1 MVQVSEDVFALQSFL
16 RGIDEWWTCHIYEA
30 AKHAYKLCCKTC
42 GHILNTGFHTP
53 PKRKKYRN
61 PLVAASNQKI
71 MSAVWNASRQAW
83 FVNEVSLI
91 SIWII
96 CVLYDWTMETV
107 VIPVLIC
114 SFLLAE
120 GWRVM
125 GWLLADREC
134 TSRRRCFCRWF
145 GLLNIQG
152 SYRSTITLTET
163 FAHALPTFQFV
174 HMEK

>member
-1 MVQVSEDVFALQSFL
+1 MSFCSSLSSPHSLFLLSKTKSPSSRFRACAADVPDFLSADWLESRKKRPFGPRLNRRRSCSASAGCPQVQRS
-16 RGIDEWWTCHIYEA
+16 
-30 AKHAYKLCCKTC
+30 
-42 GHILNTGFHTP
+42 TP
-53 PKRKKYRN
+53 PGLWHRGHVQE
-61 PLVAASNQKI
+61 PIQAAGLDTR
-71 MSAVWNASRQAW
+71 MSAGGRRN
-83 FVNEVSLI
+83 I
-91 SIWII
+91 SIHNG
-96 CVLYDWTMETV
+96 
-107 VIPVLIC
+107 
-114 SFLLAE
+114 SE